1 MTFNDLFPGA
11 ADFVANLGKTPPFSV
26 IGDLYAPF
34 GAIHLIGLAL
44 LGGCVIIM
52 NLRLLGAG
60 ITDEAPSTIERN
72 LRLWHY
78 VGAAIVIGT
87 GLVIGGLNAER
98 LYTSGAFF
106 VKMISMLS
114 ALIFTFGVVNAI
126 AKNEGKVST
135 ASLVLGA
142 IAMVIFM
149 IAMGVFSITDGISP
163 GTFHVLTAG
172 YAVLLLFGK
181 KTRVL
186 AGVAFVV
193 MFGTV
198 IEGYMVAGLDS
209 FSPELQNLGV
219 VRSWTAGVLLITL
232 IGYEIYRQDATAG
245 GRVARLIAVLSILS
259 WVATAAGGRWIGF
272 S

>member
-1 MTFNDLFPGA
+1 MDFSKLFPGA
-11 ADFVANLGKTPPFSV
+11 ADFIANLGKTPPFAQ

-52 NLRLLGAG
+52 CLRLLGVG
-60 ITDEAPSTIERN
+60 LTDEAPSVVEKN
-72 LRLWHY
+72 LRLWHI
-78 VGAAIVIGT
+78 VGAAIVLFT
-87 GLVIGGLNAER
+87 GVVIGGLNAER

-106 VKMISMLS
+106 VKMICMIA
-114 ALIFTFGVVNAI
+114 ALIFTFGVVNSI

-135 ASLVLGA
+135 AAMVLGA
-142 IAMVIFM
+142 IAMVIFLFG
-149 IAMGVFSITDGISP
+149 MGVFAVSDGIMP

-181 KTRVL
+181 RTRVL
-186 AGVAFVV
+186 AGVAFLV

-198 IEGYMVAGLDS
+198 IEGYMAGGLDS
-209 FSPELQNLGV
+209 FSPELQNLGII
-219 VRSWTAGVLLITL
+219 RSWAAGILLIAL
-232 IGYEIYRQDATAG
+232 VGYEVWREEATPG
-245 GRVARLIAVLSILS
+245 GRVARIIAVLSILS

>member
-135 ASLVLGA
+135 ASLVLGG

-209 FSPELQNLGV
+209 FSPELQNLGI